1 MNAMNLILLAKDVAE
16 LNVPQDTAG
25 KLLYSL
31 QVTLVGMGIVFLVL
45 IILMAVLYLFKLAFY
60 RNPEKQKK
68 QAQPAPVSVPEKTQA
83 QPVATADQ
91 SEEIAAVLAAA
102 VAAYYQTQP
111 AVSRYRIRSFKR
123 I

>member
-1 MNAMNLILLAKDVAE
+1 MNLILLAKDVAE

-68 QAQPAPVSVPEKTQA
+68 QTEPAPVSVPEKTQA
-83 QPVATADQ
+83 QPVAAADQ

>member
-45 IILMAVLYLFKLAFY
+45 DTMNMRF
-60 RNPEKQKK
+60 
-68 QAQPAPVSVPEKTQA
+68 
-83 QPVATADQ
+83 
-91 SEEIAAVLAAA
+91 
-102 VAAYYQTQP
+102 
-111 AVSRYRIRSFKR
+111 
-123 I
+123 

>member
-45 IILMAVLYLFKLAFY
+45 IILMAVLYLFNLAFY
-60 RNPEKQKK
+60 RN
-68 QAQPAPVSVPEKTQA
+68 
-83 QPVATADQ
+83 
-91 SEEIAAVLAAA
+91 
-102 VAAYYQTQP
+102 
-111 AVSRYRIRSFKR
+111 
-123 I
+123 

>member
-16 LNVPQDTAG
+16 LNVPEDTAG
-25 KLLYSL
+25 KLLYSM

-68 QAQPAPVSVPEKTQA
+68 QAEPAPVSVPEKTQA
-83 QPVATADQ
+83 QPFPQQAD
-91 SEEIAAVLAAA
+91 LASSAGRML
-102 VAAYYQTQP
+102 P
-111 AVSRYRIRSFKR
+111 ARWCGTTSARSRRERTSPSAST
-123 I
+123 